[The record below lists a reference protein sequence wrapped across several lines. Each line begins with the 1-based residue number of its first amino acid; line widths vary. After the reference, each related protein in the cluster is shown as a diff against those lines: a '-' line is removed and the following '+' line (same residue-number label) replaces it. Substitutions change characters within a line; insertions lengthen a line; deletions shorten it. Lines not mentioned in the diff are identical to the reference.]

1 MKVQVQV
8 YYNEVTTEYPY
19 IVRPNCP
26 YEFIPLEDA
35 LEVAEGKVAS
45 GEWLC
50 YLIPDLMQDE
60 VTYEL

>member
-1 MKVQVQV
+1 MKVKVQV

-26 YEFIPLEDA
+26 YEFIDLDHA
-35 LEVAEGKVAS
+35 LDVAENKLLS
-45 GEWLC
+45 GEWHC
-50 YLIPDLMQDE
+50 YLIPELMQDE

>member
-1 MKVQVQV
+1 MRVQV

-26 YEFIPLEDA
+26 YELIPIEEA
-35 LEVAEGKVAS
+35 LDVAEQKLLS
-45 GEWLC
+45 GDWHC
-50 YLIPDLMQDE
+50 YLIPELMQDE